1 MSLSYSVLFIGV
13 VSKCVLVMNLGV
25 NPLFFTN
32 FSTTSFVAHL
42 LLLAQIMWSQF
53 LKLFKVFVISEGTS
67 PAVFMPILKLLLLT
81 AIINP

>member
-1 MSLSYSVLFIGV
+1 
-13 VSKCVLVMNLGV
+13 MNLGV
-25 NPLFFTN
+25 NPLFFAN
-32 FSTTSFVAHL
+32 FSTTSFVAPL

-67 PAVFMPILKLLLLT
+67 PAVFMPMLKLLLLT